1 VERHRRPREEAAPRH
16 RAGRLVL
23 TTPALRTERLDLE
36 PVSPSHADE
45 MVGVLADRAL
55 YACYDDEPSPTLE
68 ELRKR
73 YARQASGLS
82 PDGREVWHSWIVRE
96 RESGTAVGFLQA
108 TVGPTAGSS
117 SAAADTVATPY
128 DGLPSAE
135 LAWVIGLSWQGRGY
149 ATEAAAAV
157 RDAVRGPGSVTGD
170 DVTRVQAHI
179 APGHVASETVARHL
193 GLTPTDV
200 THHGET
206 RWLLT
211 LSD

>member
-1 VERHRRPREEAAPRH
+1 MV
-16 RAGRLVL
+16 
-23 TTPALRTERLDLE
+23 DL
-36 PVSPSHADE
+36 
-45 MVGVLADRAL
+45 LADRSL
-55 YACYDDEPSPTLE
+55 YSFYDDELSPSLDD
-68 ELRKR
+68 LRDR
-73 YARQASGLS
+73 FSRQAVGVS

-96 RESGTAVGFLQA
+96 RESGTAIGFVQA

-117 SAAADTVATPY
+117 FAAADTVATPY
-128 DGLPSAE
+128 HGLSSAE
-135 LAWVIGLSWQGRGY
+135 LAWVIGVPWQGRGF

-157 RDAVRGPGSVTGD
+157 RDGVRGPGSATGD
-170 DVTRVQAHI
+170 DVTRVHAHI
-179 APGHVASETVARHL
+179 APGHVASETVARRL